1 MSKLFHRWLISGP
14 KPQDI
19 ISFSH
24 QQDFSG
30 DTFIAHVA
38 DLHRKLS
45 AQSEKRW
52 LLSAD
57 GNDLFAAGLCAALL
71 ADKHIILASNIQDG
85 TLTELEHEFDGLLS
99 DHLEYPL
106 RPKIALAKSTVS
118 HPSLWPEAS
127 TLGELVLFT
136 SGSSG
141 QPKAIGKTVDQLDEE
156 ISNLEFTFGKQL
168 AGCSVVSHV
177 PHQHIYGLLFSILW
191 PLAAARPFLNER
203 IDYPETLTHYLACT
217 DKVCLISSPAQLS
230 RLPAALDYLSQT
242 LSPEVIFSSGGPLSF
257 EAAQAIKQCYHHLPV
272 EVFGST
278 ETGGIAYRCQQEV
291 SQAWQVFP
299 GLNIDTDPQDGA
311 LLLQSPYLAQA
322 INWQRCDDKV
332 ELISAS
338 EFRLLH
344 RLDRIVKIEEKRV
357 SLVHVEQLLLAHP
370 YVEAIALAV
379 IEQPRVMLGAAIC
392 LTAQGM
398 QALEEN
404 GKLSI
409 NNLLKKQLLSQLE
422 RVTLPRRWRYL
433 QSLPFNSQGKLTQA
447 TLLSLFSND

>member
-1 MSKLFHRWLISGP
+1 MNKLFHRWLMTGP
-14 KPQDI
+14 TPQDI

-24 QQDFSG
+24 QQGFSG
-30 DTFIAHVA
+30 AAFIAHVA
-38 DLHRKLS
+38 DLQRKLS
-45 AQSEKRW
+45 AQPAKRW

-57 GNDLFAAGLCAALL
+57 SNDLFAAGLCAALL
-71 ADKHIILASNIQDG
+71 AGKHIILASNIQDG
-85 TLTELEHEFDGLLS
+85 TLTELEHEFDALLS
-99 DHLEYPL
+99 DQLDYAQ
-106 RPKIALAKSTVS
+106 RPKIILAKSTLSPPSVWPVS
-118 HPSLWPEAS
+118 S

-141 QPKAIGKTVDQLDEE
+141 QPKAIRKTVDQLDEE
-156 ISNLEFTFGKQL
+156 ISNLELTFGKQL
-168 AGCSVVSHV
+168 AGCSVVSNV

-230 RLPAALDYLSQT
+230 RLPAALEYLSQAH
-242 LSPEVIFSSGGPLSF
+242 SPEVIFSSGGPLSF
-257 EAAQAIKQCYHHLPV
+257 EAAQAIKRCFQRLAI

-278 ETGGIAYRCQQEV
+278 ETGGIAYRCQQEA

-299 GLNIDTDPQDGA
+299 GLAIDTDPQDGA
-311 LLLQSPYLAQA
+311 LLLQSPYLTQAQ
-322 INWQRCDDKV
+322 NWHRCDDKI
-332 ELISAS
+332 EQLSAT

-344 RLDRIVKIEEKRV
+344 RLDRIIKIEEKRV
-357 SLVHVEQLLLAHP
+357 SLVQVEQLLLAHP

-392 LTAQGM
+392 LTAQGK

-404 GKLSI
+404 GKLSM